1 MSGTLRLL
9 IRRRG
14 FDRRCGIHGDD
25 LDHAVRAN
33 TASVAGGGDGN
44 LRPVAYAELAHDLSD
59 VDFHGRFRHSELA
72 ADHLVGVAQAETGE
86 NSVLPLGKFGSR
98 PNAAG
103 SIAEPEAR
111 RLAIEKGGGVLFVNA
126 VVQPKGGRVML
137 LLCVRERV
145 LLEHRGMAWP

>member
-1 MSGTLRLL
+1 MISRL
-9 IRRRG
+9 
-14 FDRRCGIHGDD
+14 
-25 LDHAVRAN
+25 
-33 TASVAGGGDGN
+33 
-44 LRPVAYAELAHDLSD
+44 
-59 VDFHGRFRHSELA
+59 DFHGRFRHSELA

-98 PNAAG
+98 SNAAG

-145 LLEHRGMAWP
+145 LLEHRGMAGHDGGRRKICAAVQDETKGLQRKIGRQNCRSNLGLRNAS